1 MVRRIVAVLAG
12 LVVWVAVISIAGLII
27 RATWPAYV
35 AVAEAMTFTLPM
47 KLTRLSIGA
56 LATVLAGVVAA
67 LVARLQPTREALT
80 TGVVLLVLFIPQHIM
95 LWDKFPVWYHLTFL
109 LSLVPLTYVGGR
121 SQRALQPTPLGD
133 GL

>member
-1 MVRRIVAVLAG
+1 MVRRILAVLAG
-12 LVVWVAVISIAGLII
+12 LAVWVLVITIAGLII

-35 AVAEAMTFTLPM
+35 AVANAMTFTLPM

-56 LATVLAGVVAA
+56 LATVAAGVAAA
-67 LVARLQPTREALT
+67 LVARQWPTREALT

-109 LSLVPLTYVGGR
+109 LSLVPLAYVGGR
-121 SQRALQPTPLGD
+121 SQRPLQATPLGD